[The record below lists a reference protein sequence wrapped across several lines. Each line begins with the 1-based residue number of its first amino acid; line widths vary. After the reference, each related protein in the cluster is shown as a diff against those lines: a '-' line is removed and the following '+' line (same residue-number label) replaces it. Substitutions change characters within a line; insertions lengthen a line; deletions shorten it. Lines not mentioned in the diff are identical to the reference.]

1 VKEQKFGFIFH
12 KLFIEYEKCNSCLHS
27 FSNSF
32 HLIETNKLILYS
44 SNIAHIVSK
53 SFSTFQI
60 KEKTINQFI
69 QVFDFQQNEET
80 RNNKRE
86 KERGYRTL
94 LRLFLPTH
102 FHQFNKFLR
111 TISRNFWCYELVST
125 IDFSIFK
132 SRKYLTHV

>member
-1 VKEQKFGFIFH
+1 
-12 KLFIEYEKCNSCLHS
+12 
-27 FSNSF
+27 
-32 HLIETNKLILYS
+32 LIETNKLFLYS

-60 KEKTINQFI
+60 KEKTTNQII